1 MGSFICIE
9 VFLCLEHLLHHKDLS
24 PGEGCPHLLAAV
36 CLVPGLAALW
46 RQGPGGQ
53 RPQPEVSRLQP
64 VLACHRGRLSDRP
77 ENVDNEMWSKLVIS
91 VTLPELELGQRL
103 CPHDVDSPGNVSDV
117 RRSVITLTE
126 C

>member
-1 MGSFICIE
+1 MGSFICVE

-36 CLVPGLAALW
+36 CLVSGLAALW
-46 RQGPGGQ
+46 RQRPGGQ
-53 RPQPEVSRLQP
+53 RPQPEMRRLQP
-64 VLACHRGRLSDRP
+64 VLACHRGGLSVRP
-77 ENVDNEMWSKLVIS
+77 EDVDNEMWSKLVIA
-91 VTLPELELGQRL
+91 VTLPELGQRL
-103 CPHDVDSPGNVSDV
+103 CPHDDSPGNVLVSDV